1 MTYSRNVT
9 EFNNRISK
17 YIKNIHKDSK
27 TVKLYY
33 STLFCIRYQIRF
45 ALLLRTDNN
54 LVSAV
59 KLSSMP
65 YRLVNADRIGPVSH
79 YNWKRPV
86 TDTNMPSTGR
96 VFCIQIRHS
105 GNISL
110 DGMVTV
116 NADGSVQ
123 CQEVNYRQIASKL

>member
-1 MTYSRNVT
+1 M
-9 EFNNRISK
+9 
-17 YIKNIHKDSK
+17 
-27 TVKLYY
+27 
-33 STLFCIRYQIRF
+33 
-45 ALLLRTDNN
+45 
-54 LVSAV
+54 VSAV

-65 YRLVNADRIGPVSH
+65 YRLVNADRIGLVSH

>member
-1 MTYSRNVT
+1 
-9 EFNNRISK
+9 
-17 YIKNIHKDSK
+17 
-27 TVKLYY
+27 
-33 STLFCIRYQIRF
+33 
-45 ALLLRTDNN
+45 
-54 LVSAV
+54 
-59 KLSSMP
+59 MP

-123 CQEVNYRQIASKL
+123 CQEVNYRQIASKLKTQNNQKKIRNRSLKYDVNSHEKVSYPM